1 MDFKDYYATLGVEK
15 GASKDEIQKAYRKL
29 ARKHHPD
36 VNKDPGAEARF
47 KEIGEAYEVLKDPEK
62 RQRYDQFGSAWK
74 DAARQTGGTP
84 RWQNI
89 DFDFG
94 FGPGATPGGGRTGG
108 FEFDLGGSGFSSFFD
123 MLFGGGPGGGP
134 GGAGQPFTS
143 EFRSA
148 GRGAGRGAR
157 RSGADIEAP
166 ITLTLQEAARGGQRE
181 LVLTDPG
188 SGERKNVS
196 VTIPK
201 GLKSGQRIRL
211 AGQGREGLGGGERGH
226 LFLKVDIAPDPQFQ
240 LEGRDLHTTLPITPW
255 EAALGGEAVVPTL
268 NGSVRVRIPAGA
280 SSGTRIRL
288 RGHGYPK
295 SARSD
300 EKGDLYARLEITLPP
315 KLSDEER
322 KLFEK
327 LAETSTFDPRA

>member
-1 MDFKDYYATLGVEK
+1 MDFKDYYATLGVDK
-15 GASKDEIQKAYRKL
+15 GASKDDIQKAYRKL

-36 VNKDPGAEARF
+36 VNKDPGAEAKF

-62 RQRYDQFGSAWK
+62 RRRYDQFGSAWK
-74 DAARQTGGTP
+74 DAARQSGGSP

-94 FGPGATPGGGRTGG
+94 FGPGAGPGAGRAGGI
-108 FEFDLGGSGFSSFFD
+108 EFDLGGSGFSSFFD
-123 MLFGGGPGGGP
+123 MLFGGGGPGAGGP
-134 GGAGQPFTS
+134 GAGGRPFTT
-143 EFRSA
+143 EFHTT
-148 GRGAGRGAR
+148 GRGVR

-166 ITLTLQEAARGGQRE
+166 ITLTLQEAAQGGQRE
-181 LVLTDPG
+181 LVLTDPA

-201 GLKSGQRIRL
+201 GLKAGQRIRL
-211 AGQGREGLGGGERGH
+211 AGQGREGSGGGERGH
-226 LFLKVDIAPDPQFQ
+226 LFLKVDIAPDPRFQ
-240 LEGRDLHTTLPITPW
+240 LQGRDLHTTLPITPW

-268 NGSVRVRIPAGA
+268 NGAIRVRIPAGA
-280 SSGTRIRL
+280 SSGTKIRL

-315 KLSDEER
+315 ELTDEER
-322 KLFEK
+322 ELFEK
-327 LAETSTFDPRA
+327 LAETSDFDPRA